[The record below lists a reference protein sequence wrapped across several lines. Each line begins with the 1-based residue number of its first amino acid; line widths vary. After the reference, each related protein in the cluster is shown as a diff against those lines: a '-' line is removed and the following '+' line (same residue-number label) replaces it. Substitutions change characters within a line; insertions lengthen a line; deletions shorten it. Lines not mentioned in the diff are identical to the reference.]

1 MTSFAKDFLLPKVSN
16 VFSFIYMRVFSFGR
30 VELVFFFVISVLG
43 YFLPTFIHLKDCLS
57 FYLSTD
63 R

>member
-30 VELVFFFVISVLG
+30 VGLVFFVISVLG

-57 FYLSTD
+57 LYLSTD